1 MGVLNEIYKMLSEHP
16 DVAVSVEGHTDSD
29 GDNDLNQKLSENR
42 AETVMKQLVSMGISK
57 DRLSFRGYGESKP
70 VAPNDNPEGK
80 ASNRRVEFVGN
91 SGSSPQNGGGPQ
103 ISQNTVNHN
112 TSNNTIDYQTVTIG
126 SQVWMQNN
134 LDVDTFRNGDPIP
147 QAKTAEEWQNMKYE
161 KKAAWCYY
169 NFNSADAGKYGRLYN
184 WYAVNDIRGLPPE
197 GWRVPFDDD
206 WDKLRKNLVIGVAGK
221 KMKSTT
227 GWKNGGNGTNA
238 SGYNGLPGVYCDYNG
253 VFSSLGSESY
263 WWSSSD
269 DGTPWSPSIYLAAE
283 DDYMHKH
290 QMSKGSGLF
299 VRCIANKH

>member
-1 MGVLNEIYKMLSEHP
+1 MQKKWSHISIAYTSGKLKAYIDDTRLINIPHLEFDPTGISFHVYHASDNNRSYIKNIRVAEGGVKYYDRFLQDGKIVSNGIRFDVGKASLRPESMGVLNEIYKMLSEHP

-134 LDVDTFRNGDPIP
+134 LDAIFGP
-147 QAKTAEEWQNMKYE
+147 
-161 KKAAWCYY
+161 
-169 NFNSADAGKYGRLYN
+169 
-184 WYAVNDIRGLPPE
+184 
-197 GWRVPFDDD
+197 
-206 WDKLRKNLVIGVAGK
+206 
-221 KMKSTT
+221 
-227 GWKNGGNGTNA
+227 
-238 SGYNGLPGVYCDYNG
+238 
-253 VFSSLGSESY
+253 
-263 WWSSSD
+263 
-269 DGTPWSPSIYLAAE
+269 
-283 DDYMHKH
+283 
-290 QMSKGSGLF
+290 
-299 VRCIANKH
+299 